1 MATLKHIT
9 FTGVDS
15 RTDISEL
22 LRIRDKYPLVEFGVL
37 LSEKWAENGNR
48 YFNPDDFYK
57 LTKLGLRLSGHL
69 CGSLARGTVKDGFN
83 KLEEFCGGYLEIF
96 QRVQLNI
103 APYRNIVDKISFDYV
118 PQTLDEIIIQ
128 QRKPND
134 CELFMKSELPHYCS
148 MLLDASGGRGIDTE
162 VLTMKSDYKIG
173 YAGGFNPENTAKKLE
188 YLLNDENVGDFWI
201 DMESGVRTDDWFDTK
216 KVEQV
221 LESINH
227 LI

>member
-83 KLEEFCGGYLEIF
+83 RLE
-96 QRVQLNI
+96 VH
-103 APYRNIVDKISFDYV
+103 S
-118 PQTLDEIIIQ
+118 
-128 QRKPND
+128 
-134 CELFMKSELPHYCS
+134 S
-148 MLLDASGGRGIDTE
+148 
-162 VLTMKSDYKIG
+162 
-173 YAGGFNPENTAKKLE
+173 KKLFGVWHNGKE
-188 YLLNDENVGDFWI
+188 LENDSWYELDFTSR
-201 DMESGVRTDDWFDTK
+201 ELV
-216 KVEQV
+216 KV
-221 LESINH
+221 N
-227 LI
+227 